1 MRLLYLARRCF
12 GHPSSS
18 LGAGNNFVPCPIPPS
33 ARLTSPMN
41 FSPAPFLASVIPM
54 QLGRKLIMPLGLTA
68 TFGLTFSP
76 TVTVVAQ
83 TPSTDPD
90 FASLKQQ
97 LEAKQF
103 KVLLSPP
110 PQRGDY
116 GLLNAESRT
125 IWIHPLTFEL
135 GIAVPVIVHEAVH
148 AAQVCKGQG
157 QLAPLGVTVEPLV
170 YARPFWLRYNEI
182 HRQDLERE
190 AFTIQT
196 QPNRIALVSDYLK
209 QFCRS

>member
-1 MRLLYLARRCF
+1 
-12 GHPSSS
+12 
-18 LGAGNNFVPCPIPPS
+18 
-33 ARLTSPMN
+33 MN
-41 FSPAPFLASVIPM
+41 FSPAPFLASLDPI
-54 QLGRKLIMPLGLTA
+54 QLARKLIMPLGLA
-68 TFGLTFSP
+68 VTFLFPFFP

-110 PQRGDY
+110 PQRGAY
-116 GLLNAESRT
+116 GLINAESRT
-125 IWIHPLTFEL
+125 IWIHPLSFEL

-148 AAQVCKGQG
+148 AAQVCKGKG
-157 QLAPLGVTVEPLV
+157 KLAPLGVTVEPLV
-170 YARPFWLRYNEI
+170 YARPFWLRYGDI

-196 QPNRIALVSDYLK
+196 QPNRMALVSGYLN
-209 QFCRS
+209 QFCGS

>member
-1 MRLLYLARRCF
+1 MQTRFTRLILAYSFWLLLAAVNRVN
-12 GHPSSS
+12 
-18 LGAGNNFVPCPIPPS
+18 AQ
-33 ARLTSPMN
+33 TSP
-41 FSPAPFLASVIPM
+41 V
-54 QLGRKLIMPLGLTA
+54 
-68 TFGLTFSP
+68 
-76 TVTVVAQ
+76 
-83 TPSTDPD
+83 DPD

-97 LEAKQF
+97 LEAKNF
-103 KVLLSPP
+103 RVLLSPP
-110 PQRGDY
+110 PQRGAY
-116 GLLNAESRT
+116 GLLNAQSRT

-148 AAQVCKGQG
+148 AAQVCKGKG

-196 QPNRIALVSDYLK
+196 QPNRIALVSDYLN
-209 QFCRS
+209 QFCPS

>member
-1 MRLLYLARRCF
+1 
-12 GHPSSS
+12 
-18 LGAGNNFVPCPIPPS
+18 
-33 ARLTSPMN
+33 MN
-41 FSPAPFLASVIPM
+41 FSPAPFLSSLIPI
-54 QLGRKLIMPLGLTA
+54 QLARKLIMPLGLA
-68 TFGLTFSP
+68 VTFGLPLSP
-76 TVTVVAQ
+76 AARVMAQ
-83 TPSTDPD
+83 TSSTDPD

-110 PQRGDY
+110 PPRGAY
-116 GLLNAESRT
+116 GLLNVESRT

-148 AAQVCKGQG
+148 AAQVCKGKG
-157 QLAPLGVTVEPLV
+157 QLAPLGVTAEPLV
-170 YARPFWLRYNEI
+170 YARPFWLRYGDV

-196 QPNRIALVSDYLK
+196 QPNRMALVSGYLN
-209 QFCRS
+209 QFCPS